1 MAVKITSACRSRN
14 CDRTRSEAGARE
26 GAGITPPQPEP
37 FLAPGQASYISPPG
51 VSPCGASSA
60 GRGPLFPY
68 LGRGP
73 KLGQGSSHSLRR
85 ARAGLPGFRFPALAL
100 PQPQKPTHR
109 HHNKGGD
116 ATATPGWEDQGS
128 TVGLAVSPLA
138 GRRARPPVLACT
150 ARELAAGGNG
160 GVLSGATH
168 SHQATGR
175 APPS

>member
-1 MAVKITSACRSRN
+1 MT
-14 CDRTRSEAGARE
+14 
-26 GAGITPPQPEP
+26 TPLQPEP

-60 GRGPLFPY
+60 GSPRGRGPLFPY

-73 KLGQGSSHSLRR
+73 EMGQGSSHSLRQ

-116 ATATPGWEDQGS
+116 AAATPGWEDQET
-128 TVGLAVSPLA
+128 TVGLAVNPLA
-138 GRRARPPVLACT
+138 GRRARPPVPACA
-150 ARELAAGGNG
+150 AREQTAGGNG
-160 GVLSGATH
+160 GVL
-168 SHQATGR
+168 
-175 APPS
+175 